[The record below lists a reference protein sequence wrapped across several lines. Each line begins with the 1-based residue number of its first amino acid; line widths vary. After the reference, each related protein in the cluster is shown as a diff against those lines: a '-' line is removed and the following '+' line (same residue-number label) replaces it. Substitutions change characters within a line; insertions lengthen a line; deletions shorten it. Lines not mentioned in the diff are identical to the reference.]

1 MSNDL
6 PEGIAHASTTCII
19 LDHQYGET
27 IIPLHRISRIEYL
40 KQQQELHIKL
50 IDYDKIA
57 TGKESIDDDLSNFPC
72 TQEQLQEF
80 IKCISPEYKPPSL
93 PVDYGVMSG
102 RVKKDDKT

>member
-6 PEGIAHASTTCII
+6 PVGITHASTTCII
-19 LDHQYGET
+19 LDYQDGET
-27 IIPLHRISRIEYL
+27 IIPLHRISKIEYF

-50 IDYDKIA
+50 IDYERIA
-57 TGKESIDDDLSNFPC
+57 TGSDTESIDNDLSNFPC

-93 PVDYGVMSG
+93 PVNYAALAG
-102 RVKKDDKT
+102 RV